1 MSNLSLF
8 ENSANVPA
16 HIAKRFGDV
25 AINNDLS
32 ANVGGGGYPVISYK
46 GKVWHVVRGDER
58 TLITNDEG
66 EPRAS
71 LEVVILK
78 ANPNLSK
85 IYYVGG
91 YEEGSKEKPTCYSN
105 DGITPARDAQD
116 QQAAK
121 CAICPHNAWG
131 SRVTENGA
139 KGKACSDSRRIA
151 VAPIGDLEN
160 PMLLRIPAATLK
172 ELTAYADMLN
182 RRKAPYKAI
191 VTKIGFDHT
200 VAHQKL
206 TFKALRWL
214 TDEEADV
221 VADVLE
227 REVVRNIVG
236 MEADLDLEG
245 APPARLMD
253 QANEIAKPKPTAV
266 KAKPVKHEVSEDEVE
281 AAFEPVAQQPEP
293 TPEPAPKAEKK
304 SKVATI
310 IEEADAS
317 LDDILASLGVDD

>member
-1 MSNLSLF
+1 MSNSISLF
-8 ENSANVPA
+8 ESSANVPA
-16 HIAKRFGDV
+16 HIAARFGDV
-25 AINNDLS
+25 EVNNDLS
-32 ANVGGGGYPVISYK
+32 ANVGSGGYPVISYK

-78 ANPNLSK
+78 ANPSISK
-85 IYYVGG
+85 IYYPNG
-91 YEEGSKEKPTCYSN
+91 YEEGSKEKPLCYST
-105 DGITPARDAQD
+105 DGHAPASDAAEP
-116 QQAAK
+116 QANK

-139 KGKACSDSRRIA
+139 KGKACSDSRRLA

-172 ELTAYADMLN
+172 ELTAYADLLN
-182 RRKAPYKAI
+182 RRKAPYKAV

-214 TDEEADV
+214 TGEEADV

-227 REVVRNIVG
+227 REIVRNIVG
-236 MEADLDLEG
+236 MEADLELEG
-245 APPARLMD
+245 TPPARLMD
-253 QANEIAKPKPTAV
+253 QTEEKPKPKPA
-266 KAKPVKHEVSEDEVE
+266 KAKPVKYAATEDEVDT
-281 AAFEPVAQQPEP
+281 AFEPVE
-293 TPEPAPKAEKK
+293 EPAPKVAAKPAK
-304 SKVATI
+304 SKVATVVDD
-310 IEEADAS
+310 ADAS
-317 LDDILASLGVDD
+317 LDDILASLGMDDD